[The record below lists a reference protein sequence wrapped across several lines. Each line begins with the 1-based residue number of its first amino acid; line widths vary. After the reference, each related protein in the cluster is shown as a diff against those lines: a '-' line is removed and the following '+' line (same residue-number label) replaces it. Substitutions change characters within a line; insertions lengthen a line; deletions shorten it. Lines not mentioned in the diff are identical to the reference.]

1 MHNNLSLIF
10 AFSYTDIILPGTNT
24 VTNST
29 PLIKA
34 GEQVTF
40 IKTQKGVYLR
50 TTDGRILAVRG
61 AQQPTSRAQTTTTS
75 SSGLPLDQGI
85 VSSLAGGSF
94 PASTLTSQSEQG
106 SSSGQRHQL
115 ADLLS
120 EKVPTSAG
128 PVNLSDDSDPD
139 SDFFDPFKSPA
150 KSNKGSQDSRRP
162 DGSGPSGSPF
172 LGGGS
177 GSKPATCTVSPGVQ
191 SVPLA
196 STLPLRPF
204 GQSRQSGT
212 PPSQPSSSPPSTNVT
227 TSSASTGT
235 ASSDSTTTPTSLSNL
250 IDSMPMDLSD
260 SSDFNLAS
268 VIPSSSGLTN
278 QLNSMALQRSSS
290 NETSGASTTTA
301 PATAPATATTANQ
314 TTSNPPATSNPNV
327 PNTNTS
333 MQQHMQPT
341 ASNYGMP
348 YFPGMM
354 PMPSTGN
361 SQQQQPPIV
370 INYQLPMPP
379 GAMMQPG
386 FMPFGFPPM
395 MYPGGAPPPGQGGQ
409 YQPGG
414 MFGGMGGQ
422 MPGQTHGQFPMGHGQ
437 EGRQGPSGQ
446 GQPTT
451 TGQST
456 PGAITTAAE
465 GTSQPSVSSA
475 DVVNQKMADAQQGSL
490 TNTTTNA

>member
-1 MHNNLSLIF
+1 M
-10 AFSYTDIILPGTNT
+10 FSYTDIILPGTNT
-24 VTNST
+24 VTNTT

-61 AQQPTSRAQTTTTS
+61 AQQPTSKAQTTTTS

-94 PASTLTSQSEQG
+94 PASTLTSQSGQG

-120 EKVPTSAG
+120 EKVPASSGSA
-128 PVNLSDDSDPD
+128 NLSDDSDPD

-150 KSNKGSQDSRRP
+150 KSNKGSQDSRRS

-172 LGGGS
+172 HGGN

-204 GQSRQSGT
+204 GQSRQGT
-212 PPSQPSSSPPSTNVT
+212 PPTQPSSSPPTTNVNP
-227 TSSASTGT
+227 TSSASTEP
-235 ASSDSTTTPTSLSNL
+235 ASINSTTTSTSLSNL

-260 SSDFNLAS
+260 SGDDFNLAS
-268 VIPSSSGLTN
+268 VIASSSGLTN
-278 QLNSMALQRSSS
+278 QLNSMALQQSGS
-290 NETSGASTTTA
+290 NETSVASTTTA
-301 PATAPATATTANQ
+301 AATATTVNQ
-314 TTSNPPATSNPNV
+314 TTSNPPATSTPNM
-327 PNTNTS
+327 PNTNTN
-333 MQQHMQPT
+333 MQQQPMQPT

-379 GAMMQPG
+379 GTMMQPG

-422 MPGQTHGQFPMGHGQ
+422 MPGQTQGQFPMGHGQ
-437 EGRQGPSGQ
+437 EGQGPSGQ
-446 GQPTT
+446 SQPTSS
-451 TGQST
+451 GQSA
-456 PGAITTAAE
+456 PGANTTAAE
-465 GTSQPSVSSA
+465 GASQPSASNA
-475 DVVNQKMADAQQGSL
+475 DVVNQKMADAQQG
-490 TNTTTNA
+490 TQANTTTNA